1 MRTFIKKY
9 NIQQFRKNCEA
20 YILSFFRTQMRIKCF
35 FTIFHTSL
43 LSVRF
48 SSIVISSCFQTLTLS
63 SFRPLQ
69 QILNCLS
76 LRFSQKN
83 FFFLLPKRGHA
94 LRWSICT
101 ERTPQQNCWKT
112 CRRKFNNDGAILS
125 LIDLLADGP
134 NSLKLRKATNDK
146 VLKCLKSLRNDYWTG

>member
-76 LRFSQKN
+76 LRFSQNN
-83 FFFLLPKRGHA
+83 FFFSVTQTRTCFTLVYLHWTNSSTKLLKD
-94 LRWSICT
+94 LSQKI
-101 ERTPQQNCWKT
+101 QQ
-112 CRRKFNNDGAILS
+112 RRCHTISHRFARRRS
-125 LIDLLADGP
+125 
-134 NSLKLRKATNDK
+134 
-146 VLKCLKSLRNDYWTG
+146 

>member
-76 LRFSQKN
+76 LRFSQKK
-83 FFFLLPKRGHA
+83 FFFSVTQTRTCFTLVYLQGTNSSTKLLKD
-94 LRWSICT
+94 LSQKI
-101 ERTPQQNCWKT
+101 QQ
-112 CRRKFNNDGAILS
+112 RRCHTISHRFARRRS
-125 LIDLLADGP
+125 
-134 NSLKLRKATNDK
+134 
-146 VLKCLKSLRNDYWTG
+146 